1 MDVDTSGIIPAR
13 NDELKQ
19 LDNAAN
25 QRLQEEEEEFHSAYI
40 NEKLEE
46 EKKFKALFVD
56 KNGKSFDPSS
66 KFGVI

>member
-1 MDVDTSGIIPAR
+1 MNVETSEIIAAR
-13 NDELKQ
+13 NDELNQ
-19 LDNAAN
+19 LDNATKE
-25 QRLQEEEEEFHSAYI
+25 RLQEEEEEFHLTII

-46 EKKFKALFVD
+46 EKRFKALFVD